1 MAIAF
6 SLIENLLCVFS
17 FERLFLERFF
27 RQNLKTLCQVYQN
40 NVLDND
46 YQMIRASVGAL
57 LFNTLIWKDKN
68 VVDQSH
74 PFAADEMKVIYDKY
88 EKLDD
93 ESDEK
98 KHIFKTVL
106 YSLNKIISFGVP
118 TTWLWL
124 PVLVSKNF
132 LRNKLY
138 ANLAKRNT
146 SS

>member
-1 MAIAF
+1 MIDK
-6 SLIENLLCVFS
+6 I
-17 FERLFLERFF
+17 
-27 RQNLKTLCQVYQN
+27 LKTLCKVHQN

-74 PFAADEMKVIYDKY
+74 PFAADEMKVIYGKY

-124 PVLVSKNF
+124 PVLVS
-132 LRNKLY
+132 
-138 ANLAKRNT
+138 
-146 SS
+146 